1 MGRLVRFLLV
11 LNMWLGFNYG
21 VLFNLYQALPTNDR
35 FLFMFVYIVLIT
47 LPPCIFYAYITF
59 IYEKNYVH
67 YYELKKFTQKKLR
80 SNTMLIE
87 TLMAGAGL
95 IYRDGGYQSPEFN
108 SKLLLLQK

>member
-59 IYEKNYVH
+59 IYEKTTSLFTLSVVCRASYFGAE
-67 YYELKKFTQKKLR
+67 YEYLR
-80 SNTMLIE
+80 NCIRQE
-87 TLMAGAGL
+87 T
-95 IYRDGGYQSPEFN
+95 E
-108 SKLLLLQK
+108 